1 MHLPVEVDFEIKMSS
16 EGSCNTAS
24 VTTARKTF
32 EKTSLMHRLMH
43 SGDKKKVTNEG
54 SPPI

>member
-1 MHLPVEVDFEIKMSS
+1 MHLPVEVDFEIEMSS

-43 SGDKKKVTNEG
+43 SGEKKKVTNEG